1 MQDPVKKTI
10 LEMLELQK
18 LPESQQI
25 KILEGVGQVVYEAVF
40 MRVMEELDEKGQKEF
55 TAALERAKTPDEVI
69 SYLTENVPK
78 FDQLVQEEV
87 EKFREDSAQFLEK
100 LG

>member
-1 MQDPVKKTI
+1 MQDPVKKAI
-10 LEMLELQK
+10 SDMLELHK

-25 KILEGVGQVVYEAVF
+25 KLLEGIGQVVYEAVF

-55 TAALERAKTPDEVI
+55 TAALERAKTHDDVL
-69 SYLTENVPK
+69 SYLARHVPD
-78 FDQLVQEEV
+78 FDRLVQEEA
-87 EKFREDSAQFLEK
+87 EKFREDGARFLEK

>member
-1 MQDPVKKTI
+1 MQDPIKKTI
-10 LEMLELQK
+10 LDMLELHK

-25 KILEGVGQVVYEAVF
+25 KMLEGIGQVVYEAVF
-40 MRVMEELDEKGQKEF
+40 MRVMEALNEKQQAEF
-55 TAALERAKTPDEVI
+55 TAALDRAKTPDDVV
-69 SYLTENVPK
+69 SYLTEHVPN

>member
-1 MQDPVKKTI
+1 MQDPVKKAI
-10 LEMLELQK
+10 VDMLELHK

-25 KILEGVGQVVYEAVF
+25 KVLEGIGQVVYEAIF
-40 MRVMEELDEKGQKEF
+40 MRVMDELDEKGQKEF
-55 TAALERAKTPDEVI
+55 TAALDRAKTPDEVV
-69 SYLTENVPK
+69 SHLTEHVPN

-87 EKFREDSAQFLEK
+87 EKLREDSAQFLEK

>member
-1 MQDPVKKTI
+1 MQDPVKQAIADT
-10 LEMLELQK
+10 LELQK

-25 KILEGVGQVVYEAVF
+25 KLLEGIGQVVYEAVF
-40 MRVMEELDEKGQKEF
+40 MRVMEEFGEEEQKKF

-69 SYLTENVPK
+69 SYLTEHVPN
-78 FDQLVQEEV
+78 FDRLVQEEV
-87 EKFREDSAQFLEK
+87 EKFREDGARFLEK

>member
-10 LEMLELQK
+10 LDMLELHK

-25 KILEGVGQVVYEAVF
+25 KILEGIGQVVYEAVF
-40 MRVMEELDEKGQKEF
+40 MRVMDTLDEKQQAEF
-55 TAALERAKTPDEVI
+55 TSVLERAKTPDEVL
-69 SYLTENVPK
+69 SFLTDRVPN

-87 EKFREDSAQFLEK
+87 EKFREDGAQFLEK

>member
-1 MQDPVKKTI
+1 MQDPIKKTI
-10 LEMLELQK
+10 LDMLELQK

-25 KILEGVGQVVYEAVF
+25 KVLEGIGQVVYEAIF
-40 MRVMEELDEKGQKEF
+40 MRVMDELDEKGQKE
-55 TAALERAKTPDEVI
+55 LDRAKTPDEVV
-69 SYLTENVPK
+69 SYLTERVPN
-78 FDQLVQEEV
+78 FDRLVQEEV